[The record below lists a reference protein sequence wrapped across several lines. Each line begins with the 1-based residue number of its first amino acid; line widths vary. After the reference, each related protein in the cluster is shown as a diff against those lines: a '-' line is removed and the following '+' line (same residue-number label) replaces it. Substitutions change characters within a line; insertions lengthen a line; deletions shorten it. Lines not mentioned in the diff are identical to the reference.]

1 MGDPLSASGHVSVV
15 NSGTRARI
23 DSIGGR
29 AGSLRRYGQSSR
41 EGNTMDEK
49 DNIEIVE
56 EFDVEVTEQGDV
68 VMEDTVAAIDLDTG
82 EAVIDD
88 IVAVEAADGSG
99 FVEETISE
107 VDADG
112 NQTVLADVW
121 RSSTRSR
128 LPLVPACRPAWTV
141 LDEIGV
147 ICGLTVQEGRTGG
160 VSQPPTRRSGGEIRR
175 VPPQA

>member
-1 MGDPLSASGHVSVV
+1 MTSAGDSATVSEAVGLRSPPNLNRTRPAAGRRGQVLRGRSSSCGDPLSASGHVSVV
-15 NSGTRARI
+15 NSGVNPRAGL

-112 NQTVLADVW
+112 NQTVLADV
-121 RSSTRSR
+121 
-128 LPLVPACRPAWTV
+128 VEEFDA
-141 LDEIGV
+141 
-147 ICGLTVQEGRTGG
+147 Q
-160 VSQPPTRRSGGEIRR
+160 
-175 VPPQA
+175 